1 MKINKKQAA
10 LTLLHVFGVPKPSV
24 YKENNGIH
32 KVSYRSKP
40 GNGIEYH
47 AYYFEAD
54 AKSFLD
60 IYIQSEFVKRYEFV
74 KKDGK
79 VSLQLVS

>member
-1 MKINKKQAA
+1 MKVNKKMVA
-10 LTLLHVFGVPKPSV
+10 LVLLHEFGVAKPSV
-24 YKENNGIH
+24 YKELNGVH
-32 KVSYRSKP
+32 RSSYRSKP